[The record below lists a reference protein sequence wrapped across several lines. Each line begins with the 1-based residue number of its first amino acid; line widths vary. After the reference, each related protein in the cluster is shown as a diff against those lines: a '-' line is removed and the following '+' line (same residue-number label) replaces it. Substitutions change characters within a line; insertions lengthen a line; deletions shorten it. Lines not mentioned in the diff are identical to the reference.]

1 MKGRLLFLLAG
12 ILLGGAAIV
21 VAQDRTP
28 QPISSQPSTDPA
40 VLPGLPV
47 VQVPEAKKADSLEAQ
62 VEQLRLIQVEKE
74 KLNTRE
80 QALITNVLKL
90 MEERRNEMQRIE
102 QFLNSLRIVRKDE
115 ITDAIHDR

>member
-1 MKGRLLFLLAG
+1 MGILRPFDFLNPTSRSSFMKGRLLFLLAG

-80 QALITNVLKL
+80 QALIT
-90 MEERRNEMQRIE
+90 
-102 QFLNSLRIVRKDE
+102 
-115 ITDAIHDR
+115 